1 MIVQK
6 LSLAEYFDL
15 IVERATF
22 EKYKWVIMFIARK
35 ADAEYLYA
43 EIEQRWWSFH
53 DLTNDRIAF
62 VFSSGLTINDNS
74 FYRLPN
80 HEIYEGRMCP
90 FAQIV
95 GEDKFKDNFGNFG
108 NCYHKFPQIDWEDAH
123 TQSITEFIRK
133 NKIKEY
139 DLPGAFIYNVFSKRK
154 EFVHLNG
161 KSSLYSFLKEFVC
174 QTEKLDSE
182 LEQAHQ
188 TIREDRNIIF
198 FELEE
203 EIIAFAERQK
213 IEYRNAIKEVLK
225 GNWDYKSSKE
235 IITDKYIRKQIKK
248 YIQWKRQLS
257 ITNDNYDRKKE
268 DYYNAKKNYRDC
280 DNKISDYMTMCA
292 GEGEVVLKTMN
303 KNATLHN
310 IVFVFIADEWDFSN
324 GGINVFNRLLC
335 EVMGALKREKIICL
349 TRHVTEEKAI
359 DAKMKGIELLNVSET
374 DFENEN
380 VIVNILNANINM
392 EGHKVVFVGH
402 DVKTGEIALKCK
414 ALLNNSK
421 CAIIHH
427 MAYAEYYPILNNDF
441 DVSEAKED
449 LQRKILQQADVIF
462 ANGTGLEKSAQD
474 IVGDKVPI
482 VKIYPGV
489 SNVEVRKTINNSFKV
504 VTFGRIEREIGK
516 KKDNSIIK
524 ETYLAL
530 AAWIDFVN
538 KYCKGDETI
547 MKIYGKNADDNS
559 GDKEMENLL
568 KECSEKV
575 YVVSC
580 VKYENDRD
588 VLLSKLSEL
597 SLCLVLSLRE
607 GFGLT
612 ALEAIS
618 AGIPVILSKSSGFYK
633 SLEELRLDSYVY
645 GVEIQG
651 KYDYPYYSA
660 QDLENVSKTIYKVYK
675 NQRDAKK
682 KAIELKRQLEENG
695 FTWKNCADSIINFF
709 ADNE

>member
-1 MIVQK
+1 M
-6 LSLAEYFDL
+6 D
-15 IVERATF
+15 
-22 EKYKWVIMFIARK
+22 
-35 ADAEYLYA
+35 
-43 EIEQRWWSFH
+43 
-53 DLTNDRIAF
+53 
-62 VFSSGLTINDNS
+62 
-74 FYRLPN
+74 
-80 HEIYEGRMCP
+80 
-90 FAQIV
+90 
-95 GEDKFKDNFGNFG
+95 FG
-108 NCYHKFPQIDWEDAH
+108 
-123 TQSITEFIRK
+123 
-133 NKIKEY
+133 
-139 DLPGAFIYNVFSKRK
+139 
-154 EFVHLNG
+154 
-161 KSSLYSFLKEFVC
+161 
-174 QTEKLDSE
+174 
-182 LEQAHQ
+182 
-188 TIREDRNIIF
+188 
-198 FELEE
+198 
-203 EIIAFAERQK
+203 
-213 IEYRNAIKEVLK
+213 
-225 GNWDYKSSKE
+225 
-235 IITDKYIRKQIKK
+235 
-248 YIQWKRQLS
+248 
-257 ITNDNYDRKKE
+257 
-268 DYYNAKKNYRDC
+268 
-280 DNKISDYMTMCA
+280 
-292 GEGEVVLKTMN
+292 
-303 KNATLHN
+303 
-310 IVFVFIADEWDFSN
+310 
-324 GGINVFNRLLC
+324 
-335 EVMGALKREKIICL
+335 

-380 VIVNILNANINM
+380 VIVNILNANIDM

-538 KYCKGDETI
+538 KYCKSDETI

-559 GDKEMENLL
+559 GDKEMEKLL

-575 YVVSC
+575 YVVSW

-588 VLLSKLSEL
+588 ILLSKLSEL

-682 KAIELKRQLEENG
+682 KAIELKRQLEKNG